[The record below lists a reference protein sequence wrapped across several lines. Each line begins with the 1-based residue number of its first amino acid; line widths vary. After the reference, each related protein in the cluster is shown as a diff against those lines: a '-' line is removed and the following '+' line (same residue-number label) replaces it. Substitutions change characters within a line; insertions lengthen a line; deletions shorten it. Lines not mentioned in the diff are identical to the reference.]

1 MSGIE
6 NLVAENG
13 GIISFTGMF
22 VVFSGLVLIA
32 IAIVIFNRF
41 FARDSHKA
49 KVSGEKHVNIYE
61 EMKRQSIATVP
72 EEELVAIT
80 VAIEIYKR
88 LYGFELSS
96 TLTFDRSKNVGQPK
110 LKNIY
115 GHRNL

>member
-1 MSGIE
+1 MASNGLTIAFSGMI
-6 NLVAENG
+6 
-13 GIISFTGMF
+13 

-32 IAIVIFNRF
+32 IAIILFNKF

-49 KVSGEKHVNIYE
+49 APQEAHVNIYE
-61 EMKRQSIATVP
+61 EMKQESIATVP

-80 VAIEIYKR
+80 AAIEIYKR

-96 TLTFDRSKNVGQPK
+96 TLTFDRSKGVGQPK

-115 GHRNL
+115 SHRHA